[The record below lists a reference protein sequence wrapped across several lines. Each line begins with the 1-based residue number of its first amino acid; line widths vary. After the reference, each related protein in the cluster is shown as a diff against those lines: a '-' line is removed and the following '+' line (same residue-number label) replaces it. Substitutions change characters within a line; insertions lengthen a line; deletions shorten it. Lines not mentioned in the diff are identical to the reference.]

1 MTRKEYETIC
11 KVLKS
16 VMRSRSF
23 REYGAD
29 IHYEITAGL
38 AEAFDLKG
46 DAKVLF
52 LQKAGL
58 PSR

>member
-1 MTRKEYETIC
+1 MTRKEYELVC
-11 KVLKS
+11 KVLKAAPR
-16 VMRSRSF
+16 VTTAPEA
-23 REYGAD
+23 EYQRQH
-29 IHYEITAGL
+29 IGL
-38 AEAFDLKG
+38 ALCEAFDLKG